1 MKSIAILRLV
11 TVGALTA
18 TIAITALYALR
29 REPQSST
36 ASTTVGEALGGTHD
50 DGFARAVTPRPMR
63 FPEDHGPHPEFRTE
77 WWYLTGNLATDA
89 GRRFGY
95 QITLFRIALTATRQ
109 ESASAWTTN
118 QVYMGHF
125 AISDIAGN
133 RHIGFERFSRGAV
146 GLAGAQATPFR
157 VWLEDW
163 SLTSSDVGLFP
174 LQVRASEGE
183 AGIDLRAESLKP
195 PVLQGERGLSRKSA
209 DPGNASY
216 YYSFTR
222 IPTSGTL
229 HLDGTVFEVRG
240 TSWLDREWST
250 SALSPDQSGWD
261 WFALQLDDG
270 RDLMYYQLRRID
282 GEIDPH
288 SSGVLVASD
297 GTARNLHLGDVQALP
312 GTIWQ
317 SRDTGASYPITWQ
330 LRVPSEDLDLNLVAR
345 IEDQEMDG
353 SVRYWEG
360 AVSVEGIAAG
370 KPVTGE
376 GYVEMTGY

>member
-1 MKSIAILRLV
+1 
-11 TVGALTA
+11 
-18 TIAITALYALR
+18 
-29 REPQSST
+29 
-36 ASTTVGEALGGTHD
+36 
-50 DGFARAVTPRPMR
+50 MR

-89 GRRFGY
+89 GRRFGD

-109 ESASAWTTN
+109 ESDSAWSTN

-125 AISDIAGN
+125 AISDIADN

-157 VWLEDW
+157 VWLENW
-163 SLTSSDVGLFP
+163 SLTGSDGGLFP
-174 LQVRASEGE
+174 LQVRVSEGE
-183 AGIDLRAESLKP
+183 AGIDLLAESSKP

-229 HLDGTVFEVRG
+229 HLDGTAFKVRG

-282 GEIDPH
+282 GKIDPH

-297 GTARNLHLGDVQALP
+297 GTARNLHQGDVQALP
-312 GTIWQ
+312 GTMWR
-317 SRDTGASYPITWQ
+317 SGDTGASYPITWQ
-330 LRVPSEDLDLNLVAR
+330 LRVPEEDLELNVVAR

-376 GYVEMTGY
+376 GYLEMTGY